1 MSLKKKKKKKKPCEV
16 IVLCLFS
23 VLYQTICFFFPEESR
38 QNSIYILTTA
48 KVPSEHTFHHVECN
62 VELC

>member
-1 MSLKKKKKKKKPCEV
+1 MSLKKKKKPCEV

-23 VLYQTICFFFPEESR
+23 VLYQTTCFFFFFSEESR
-38 QNSIYILTTA
+38 QYPIYILATA

-62 VELC
+62 AELC

>member
-1 MSLKKKKKKKKPCEV
+1 MSLKKKKKPCEV

-23 VLYQTICFFFPEESR
+23 VLYQTICFFFFSEESR
-38 QNSIYILTTA
+38 QYPIYILATA

-62 VELC
+62 AELC